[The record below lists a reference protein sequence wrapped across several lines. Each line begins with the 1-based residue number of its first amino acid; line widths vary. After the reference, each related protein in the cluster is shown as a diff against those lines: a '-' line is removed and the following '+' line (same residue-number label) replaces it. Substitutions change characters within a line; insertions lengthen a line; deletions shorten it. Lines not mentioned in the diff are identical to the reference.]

1 MITKAE
7 MKLFSKEKS
16 IQDSWWVN
24 SFIIKRKH
32 AGNKQGIILI
42 K

>member
-1 MITKAE
+1 MITKVE

-16 IQDSWWVN
+16 IKDGWWVN
-24 SFIIKRKH
+24 SYIIKRKY
-32 AGNKQGIILI
+32 AGNKPGIILI

>member
-16 IQDSWWVN
+16 IQDGWWGN
-24 SFIIKRKH
+24 SYIIKRKY
-32 AGNKQGIILI
+32 AGNNPVIILI